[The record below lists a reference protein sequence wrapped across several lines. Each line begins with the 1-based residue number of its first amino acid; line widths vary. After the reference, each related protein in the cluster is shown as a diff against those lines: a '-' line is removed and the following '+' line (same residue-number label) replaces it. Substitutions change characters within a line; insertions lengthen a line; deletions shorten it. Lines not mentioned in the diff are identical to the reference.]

1 MIPPSTQSIFCP
13 VINTTPS
20 EAKNA
25 TAETIG
31 DIVFTV
37 ISRSCRPNSSVF
49 RIKNNPRNQ

>member
-1 MIPPSTQSIFCP
+1 MIPPSTQSIYP
-13 VINTTPS
+13 VINATLS

-37 ISRSCRPNSSVF
+37 IPRSCRPNSSVF

>member
-37 ISRSCRPNSSVF
+37 IPRSCRPNSSVF